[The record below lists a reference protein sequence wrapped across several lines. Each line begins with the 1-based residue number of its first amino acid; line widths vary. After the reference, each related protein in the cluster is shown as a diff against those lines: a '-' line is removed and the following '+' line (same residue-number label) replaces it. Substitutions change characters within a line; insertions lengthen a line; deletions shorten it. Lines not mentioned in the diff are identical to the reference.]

1 MHHSVGAGPEK
12 AAERACYSKYQGS
25 RQKHA
30 GGFIVIA
37 IVSLAVAVLGLFDLT
52 VVALLL
58 FYRAERN
65 LHKTAAAT
73 AWVVG
78 LVMMILGVTPI

>member
-1 MHHSVGAGPEK
+1 MHLSVGAGPEK

-52 VVALLL
+52 VVA
-58 FYRAERN
+58 AERN